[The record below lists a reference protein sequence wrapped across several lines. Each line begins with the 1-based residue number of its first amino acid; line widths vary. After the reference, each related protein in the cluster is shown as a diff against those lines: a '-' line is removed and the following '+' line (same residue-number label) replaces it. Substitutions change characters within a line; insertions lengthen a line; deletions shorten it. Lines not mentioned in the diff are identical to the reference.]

1 MTNNRIEEL
10 NKLLKHY
17 SDQYYNEG
25 NSDVSDLEF
34 DGLVKEYE
42 KLTGEKYK
50 SETAPKKGKKLVDVS
65 HKFPN
70 LVGTLDKAFDVEEL
84 FVWWE
89 DLGKLH
95 NKNILITPKY
105 DGNSVVVS
113 FNKDGKLIQALTRGK
128 EGKGLDLTAFFSDV
142 TLYSGSDILK
152 DLKEDEI
159 VGIKCEALIT
169 YENFEKISEM
179 EGKSYANPRNMV
191 AGILNSLDGDKY
203 KEYVSLAPIDYTIY
217 NEKTKESYNPTI
229 RTERI
234 DALMHSFRNNMFSN
248 AIMLPYISK
257 TELTKDFMET
267 VYSTYIESRND
278 LPVMIDGLVIELTN
292 DNVRNKLGRSGD
304 RNNFDI
310 ALKFPYM
317 TADTIVEDIQ
327 WYIGKTGRFTP
338 VAKVKPVY
346 FNGAEIVNISL
357 SNIDRFKKLNLYK
370 GCPVIVGYRADVM
383 AYLDVKEHVSS
394 RINGKEYFEIPT
406 HCPKCGSLLELN
418 ENGTFLFC
426 SNMDCKCNVVGKIVN
441 WFTKLDIKGIKEST
455 VEKMVDYMD
464 EKYNDASIL
473 RLYSLTKDD
482 LLSIEGFKEKS
493 ADNIIEAIHSKK
505 EIYDYQLFGSLHF
518 KNVGLRTSKDIFS
531 KYEYYEITKEKLM
544 EVEGVSEILAE
555 NFINGMEANKKI
567 LNEFLSGES
576 HIIIKSYKRTLNT
589 IKVGGELPKIIVFT
603 GFRDKELQESIELKG
618 SKVTSSVSKKT
629 ELVITKDVNGS
640 SSKLKKAR
648 EAGIPIITPEEFKNK
663 YIL

>member
-25 NSDVSDLEF
+25 NSDVTDLEF
-34 DGLVKEYE
+34 DSLVKEYE
-42 KLTGEKYK
+42 SLTGEKYK

-70 LVGTLDKAFDVEEL
+70 LVGTLDKAFDIDEL
-84 FVWWE
+84 LVWWE

-128 EGKGLDLTAFFSDV
+128 EGNGLDLTAFFSDV
-142 TLYSGSDILK
+142 TLYSGSEVLR

-169 YENFEKISEM
+169 YENFEKISEL

-217 NEKTKESYNPTI
+217 NETTKESYNPAI

-234 DALMHSFRNNMFSN
+234 DALMHSFRNKHFSN
-248 AIMLPYISK
+248 TIMLPYITKS
-257 TELTKDFMET
+257 ELTKEFMET

-292 DNVRNKLGRSGD
+292 NDVRNKLGRSGD

-317 TADTIVEDIQ
+317 TADTVVEDIQ

-406 HCPKCGSLLELN
+406 HCSKCGSLLELN

-567 LNEFLSGES
+567 LDEFLSGES
-576 HIIIKSYKRTLNT
+576 HIIIKSYRRTLNT
-589 IKVGGELPKIIVFT
+589 SKVGGELPKIIVFT